1 MLTENRYGA
10 FLELSNYCDNNEI
23 RNTIAESNN
32 ISALFEDANI
42 IFNDIFSYYN
52 NDCKL
57 ILESGG
63 IKKVLSKSKSA
74 VAKLVKGCKKLAD
87 YLKSKIMD
95 KAISLSKNSAYKNTK
110 AAIKGVPAEIK
121 KKFKNSFSWLNKKF
135 NEFKKMNTYKK
146 VVIPSAMILGYV
158 PPFTPIPGITEV
170 FIAVSSLGDF
180 LLDFKRGFLNQEYSA
195 ITEFSN
201 YVQSKMD
208 SMDETTIL
216 ASDKLMQKALDY
228 VNALMDEIKVV
239 FISLTKATSKGVEK
253 AADKIG
259 KASNKSGKLSEKMEK
274 TKKVAQ
280 EVNKNSSDA
289 ISRFKEYKRKKAN
302 TKYNEGGGKNLSK
315 ADVKRLQR
323 DNKVL
328 A

>member
-1 MLTENRYGA
+1 MTGVQTCALP
-10 FLELSNYCDNNEI
+10 
-23 RNTIAESNN
+23 
-32 ISALFEDANI
+32 IS
-42 IFNDIFSYYN
+42 
-52 NDCKL
+52 
-57 ILESGG
+57 
-63 IKKVLSKSKSA
+63 
-74 VAKLVKGCKKLAD
+74 
-87 YLKSKIMD
+87 
-95 KAISLSKNSAYKNTK
+95 
-110 AAIKGVPAEIK
+110 
-121 KKFKNSFSWLNKKF
+121 
-135 NEFKKMNTYKK
+135 
-146 VVIPSAMILGYV
+146 
-158 PPFTPIPGITEV
+158 PIPGITEV